1 MQSHVQVLYGLEM
14 FRAVWSYPVRGGFVR
29 GYCFTL
35 IWRGLEELPLLHPSR
50 KDRLGF
56 AKSSQR
62 RAGSSG
68 SLSSSG
74 VRKAVGSL

>member
-62 RAGSSG
+62 RAA
-68 SLSSSG
+68 L
-74 VRKAVGSL
+74 VL